1 VIVSKEVELVWA
13 IILLAVF
20 ACSAILLKKG
30 QTGYKI
36 KKITKKRTIKEG
48 WKGWMAWLKNNK
60 KIWIR
65 DLVAFVCILAAAVGL
80 EYTVFQ
86 WDSFT
91 HEHYDET
98 FTLAEADACT
108 VNGDDTTYSFQLDE
122 KFVRYIYV
130 YFEGEEDLVTSIHA
144 VVTNG
149 YGSSEEVDVQD
160 SASVQLGKSA
170 ISLGQTVQSMDITVA
185 TERAGDIT
193 QIIIAN
199 KYVFWNARFLLV
211 FAGLLYVYLF
221 LVHREF
227 FGKRPALVYSMLA
240 LVLGTVLIWSS
251 HYALDSW
258 DEQIHLNNV
267 YVNSWIGHHVDYY
280 DAAMANIELRIPTGD
295 TVEEEQ
301 WIGQWLDAH
310 DQEVVLINPK
320 KIYIDY
326 TEIAYIPQIVGQF
339 IGRSLGL
346 HYTAY
351 FFLGKFMNLLFC
363 VAVVACAI
371 HFSKYGK
378 RILMCIGLVPTAL
391 FQFSCYTYDGFV
403 LSLLM
408 LGLSLF
414 MTEYLSRGTENWK
427 RIMVS
432 LAAVVVGTFSKAV
445 YIPLLAIYWLLP
457 KDKFTSKKQRI
468 LFRGLVAAFILIML
482 ATFVLPI
489 LTSTA
494 SGTEISGDYRGG
506 DTSQT
511 GQLKLIFS
519 YPATYA
525 GILLRSI
532 GDNLA
537 NFFIGPNV
545 LTNFAYRGIYSGIGF
560 FVITL
565 TLMFVYTHDYGVE
578 QEALSLNN
586 RKLTGMKLFQAF
598 LMFGTICL
606 IWTALYLDFTAVG
619 SDHIAGVSP
628 RYYLPLLLPFSFLFI
643 NRKLKTTLQLTAY
656 TVMVGLL
663 MYVGAGIT
671 IYNLVLKL

>member
-1 VIVSKEVELVWA
+1 VIVSKEVKLVWV
-13 IILLAVF
+13 IVLLAVF
-20 ACSAILLKKG
+20 VCSAILLKKG
-30 QTGYKI
+30 YTGYKI
-36 KKITKKRTIKEG
+36 SKVSKKRTIKEC
-48 WKGWMAWLKNNK
+48 WKDWGAWLKNNK

-65 DLVAFVCILAAAVGL
+65 DLAAVVCILIAATGV

-91 HEHYDET
+91 HEHYHEVLELT
-98 FTLAEADACT
+98 NADACT
-108 VNGDDTTYSFQLDE
+108 VNGDNTTYSFRLDG
-122 KFVRYIYV
+122 KFVRYVYV
-130 YFEGEEDLVTSIHA
+130 YFEGDENLVTSIHA

-149 YGSSEEVDVQD
+149 YGNSEEAEVQD
-160 SASVQLGKSA
+160 SASALLGKSA
-170 ISLGQTVQSMDITVA
+170 IALGQTVQSLDITVA
-185 TERAGDIT
+185 TEQAGNIT

-199 KYVFWNARFLLV
+199 KYVFWKARFLLI
-211 FAGLLYVYLF
+211 FAGLLYAYLF
-221 LVHREF
+221 LAHRDF
-227 FGKRPALVYSMLA
+227 FGNRPALVYSMLA
-240 LVLGTVLIWSS
+240 LVLGTVLIGSS

-280 DAAMANIELRIPTGD
+280 DAAMANIELCIPAGD

-310 DQEVVLINPK
+310 DQEVVLTNPK

-326 TEIAYIPQIVGQF
+326 TEVAYIPQIVGQF
-339 IGRSLGL
+339 IGRNLGL
-346 HYTAY
+346 HYTTY
-351 FFLGKFMNLLFC
+351 FFLGKFFNLLFC

-403 LSLLM
+403 LALLM

-432 LAAVVVGTFSKAV
+432 QAAIVVGTFSKAV

-457 KDKFTSKKQRI
+457 KDKFASKKQKI
-468 LFRGLVAAFILIML
+468 LFRILIAAFILAML

-511 GQLKLIFS
+511 GQFGLILGH
-519 YPATYA
+519 PATYA

-532 GDNLA
+532 GNSLA

-560 FVITL
+560 FVVTL
-565 TLMFVYTHDYGVE
+565 TLLFTYTHDYGVE
-578 QEALSLNN
+578 EEALSLNN

-598 LMFGTICL
+598 LIFGTICL

-619 SDHIAGVSP
+619 SNYIAGVSP

-643 NRKLKTTLQLTAY
+643 NKKLKTTMQLTAY

-671 IYNLVLKL
+671 IYNLVLK